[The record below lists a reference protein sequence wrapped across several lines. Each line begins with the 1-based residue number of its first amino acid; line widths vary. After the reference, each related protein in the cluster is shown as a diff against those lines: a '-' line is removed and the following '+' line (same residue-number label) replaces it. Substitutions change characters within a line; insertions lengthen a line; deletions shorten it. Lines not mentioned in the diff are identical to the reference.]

1 MTSEAESDP
10 PATPVSVAGR
20 AEQYP
25 LRMFSQMVEI
35 ERLFDRFMPQDYL
48 HHGSL
53 GWSLWP
59 WLDGP
64 FAGVR
69 EPFLEV
75 SDGDRQMLI
84 RVELPDVGK
93 EDLDVSVDDA
103 TLTIK
108 VARGGGHRCGEFV
121 RRLALPSGIDITKIS
136 ASLTDGVLEIVLPRE
151 ECIRRRS
158 VAVK

>member
-1 MTSEAESDP
+1 MTSETESDP
-10 PATPVSVAGR
+10 PATPDSVGDR

-25 LRMFSQMVEI
+25 LRMVSQMVEI
-35 ERLFDRFMPQDYL
+35 ERLFDRFMPENHL
-48 HHGSL
+48 RHGNL

-69 EPFLEV
+69 EPCLEV
-75 SDGDRQMLI
+75 TDDDRQTLI
-84 RVELPDVGK
+84 RVALPDVGK
-93 EDLDVSVDDA
+93 EDLEVSVGDG

-108 VARGGGHRCGEFV
+108 FARSGGQRSGEFV
-121 RRLALPSGIDITKIS
+121 RTLALPAGIDIANIG
-136 ASLTDGVLEIVLPRE
+136 ASLKDGVLEIVLPRE
-151 ECIRRRS
+151 ERIRRRS

>member
-1 MTSEAESDP
+1 MTSDTDSDP
-10 PATPVSVAGR
+10 AAAADSAGGR
-20 AEQYP
+20 SAQYP

-35 ERLFDRFMPQDYL
+35 ERLFDRFMPENYL
-48 HHGSL
+48 PHGNL

-69 EPFLEV
+69 EPCLEMTN
-75 SDGDRQMLI
+75 GDRQMLI
-84 RVELPDVGK
+84 RVALPDVGK
-93 EDLDVSVDDA
+93 EDLDVSVGDG

-108 VARGGGHRCGEFV
+108 FARSGGQRRGEFV
-121 RRLALPSGIDITKIS
+121 RTLALPAGVDIDNIG
-136 ASLTDGVLEIVLPRE
+136 ASLKDGVLEIVLPRE